1 MKKTITILA
10 VMMITATAFSQE
22 KPKPD
27 YNKLAAKAIAETDKA
42 LTLINKSIDN
52 ELGRLKS
59 DTLTVTEAAKFIK
72 INGRVLPVAAFTQS
86 VPVFL
91 SADAWNAVLQIIDS
105 RDYGKISAMTIGQI
119 IQAIGQQLP
128 QQGNKQ

>member
-10 VMMITATAFSQE
+10 VLMITATAFSQD

-27 YNKLAAKAIAETDKA
+27 YNKLAAKAKAETDKA
-42 LTLINKSIDN
+42 FNLTNGSEAI

-59 DTLTVTEAAKFIK
+59 DTLTVTDAAKFIK

-91 SADAWNAVLQIIDS
+91 TADAWYAVLQIIDS

-119 IQAIGQQLP
+119 IQGIGQQLP
-128 QQGNKQ
+128 QKGNNQ

>member
-10 VMMITATAFSQE
+10 VLMITATAFSQE

-27 YNKLAAKAIAETDKA
+27 YNKLAAKAKSETDKA
-42 LTLINKSIDN
+42 FNFTNGSEAIQ
-52 ELGRLKS
+52 LGRLTS

>member
-10 VMMITATAFSQE
+10 VSLITATAFSQE

-27 YNKLAAKAIAETDKA
+27 YNKLAAKAKAETDKA
-42 LTLINKSIDN
+42 FNITNGSESI

-59 DTLTVTEAAKFIK
+59 DTLTVNEAAKFIK

-91 SADAWNAVLQIIDS
+91 NADAWNAVLQIIDS
-105 RDYGKISAMTIGQI
+105 REYGKIPAMTIGQI
-119 IQAIGQQLP
+119 IQAIAQQIP
-128 QQGNKQ
+128 QKSSNQ

>member
-10 VMMITATAFSQE
+10 VLMITVTAFSQE

-27 YNKLAAKAIAETDKA
+27 YKKLAAKAKAETDKA
-42 LTLINKSIDN
+42 FNLSDGSESI

-91 SADAWNAVLQIIDS
+91 TADAWYAVLQIIDS

-119 IQAIGQQLP
+119 IQGIGQQLP
-128 QQGNKQ
+128 QKSNNQ

>member
-10 VMMITATAFSQE
+10 VLMITATAFSQE
-22 KPKPD
+22 KPKLD
-27 YNKLAAKAIAETDKA
+27 YNKLAAKAKSETDKA
-42 LTLINKSIDN
+42 FNFTNGSEAIQ
-52 ELGRLKS
+52 LGRLTS

-72 INGRVLPVAAFTQS
+72 INGRLLPVEAFTKS

-128 QQGNKQ
+128 QKSNNQ

>member
-10 VMMITATAFSQE
+10 VLMITATAFSQE

-27 YNKLAAKAIAETDKA
+27 YNKLAAKAKVETDKA
-42 LTLINKSIDN
+42 FKLTNGSEAI

-59 DTLTVTEAAKFIK
+59 DTLTVAEAAKFIK

-91 SADAWNAVLQIIDS
+91 TADAWYAVLQIIDS